1 MKRINVLD
9 FKTSQLIAAGEVTEN
24 PASVVKELLENS
36 IDAGSTRIVVEIK
49 SGGTKLIKVCDNGH
63 GIYREDVKDA
73 FSRHATSKLKN
84 SEDINKISSLGF
96 RGEALASISSVS
108 RVELITK
115 SHGETLGTSFF
126 VEGGIFGE
134 ITDIGCSVGSTIIV
148 RDLFYNTPARMK
160 FLKKDVVEGNKVASI
175 VDRIA
180 LSHPEILFKFI
191 RDGKETLC
199 TVGDGKISS
208 DIYSVYGKSFFE
220 GMIPLKYSSG
230 SIVLEG
236 YVSTP
241 EKCRPSKNMQIFF
254 VNGRF
259 VKEQLVSA
267 ALEEAFKNSL
277 MSGKNPYCVIYLN
290 IPCELVDVNVH
301 PSKREIR
308 FANEKEI
315 FEIIYSAVKKALS
328 DFNLKTSIIPPEDFT
343 KQKLSNP
350 LEDFQSW
357 PQDFKIKPIFKE
369 DEDIF
374 QNCTFNDFTASKGSF
389 PINLNSTLLEMYKP
403 LGLDTNL
410 TLKPQEGRNFIS
422 NSPAQLS
429 CEEKRSIKDEPRF
442 SGSIKVIG
450 EVFGCYFVVQC
461 GETLIM
467 IDKHAAHERIIFEK
481 MKKEAQKLASQVLLR
496 PIPITLEKEEYSAV
510 IDNLE
515 LFSKAGYEIEEFGPG
530 NVIVRSAPMYED
542 FDKLEAAV
550 IETANYILDNK
561 MHSETKKLEWIYH
574 SISCRSAIKAGNKTS
589 PKEIYALIKD
599 VLRSPNLKYCP
610 HGRPIYIE
618 FSKKLIEKRFGRT

>member
-1 MKRINVLD
+1 MKRINILD
-9 FKTSQLIAAGEVTEN
+9 LKTSQLIAAGEVTEN
-24 PASVVKELLENS
+24 PVSVVKELLENS

-49 SGGTKLIKVCDNGH
+49 SGGVKLIRVSDNGH

-73 FSRHATSKLKN
+73 FSRYATSKLKN
-84 SEDINKISSLGF
+84 SEDINKVSSLGF

-115 SHGETLGTSFF
+115 SDGESLGTRFF
-126 VEGGIFGE
+126 VEGGIVGE
-134 ITDIGCSVGSTIIV
+134 ITDVGCSVGSSIVV

-160 FLKKDVVEGNKVASI
+160 FLKKDVVEGNKVASV
-175 VDRIA
+175 VDKIA

-208 DIYSVYGKSFFE
+208 AIYSVYGKSFFE

-241 EKCRPSKNMQIFF
+241 ERCRPSKNMQIFF

-259 VKEQLVSA
+259 VKEKLVSV
-267 ALEEAFKNSL
+267 ALEDAFKNSL

-290 IPCELVDVNVH
+290 IPCELVDINVH

-308 FANEKEI
+308 FANEKEV
-315 FEIIYSAVKKALS
+315 FEIIYNAVKKSLS
-328 DFNLKTSIIPPEDFT
+328 DFNLKTSIIPSKVFT
-343 KQKLSNP
+343 EKKFSNP
-350 LEDFQSW
+350 SENIQIPSLDC
-357 PQDFKIKPIFKE
+357 KVNPIFKD
-369 DEDIF
+369 DESIF
-374 QNCTFNDFTASKGSF
+374 QNCTFNDFTASKDTI
-389 PINLNSTLLEMYKP
+389 PINLNSALLEIYKP
-403 LGLDTNL
+403 SEPNARLSS
-410 TLKPQEGRNFIS
+410 KPLEERNAIPDLPEKP
-422 NSPAQLS
+422 N
-429 CEEKRSIKDEPRF
+429 CEEKF
-442 SGSIKVIG
+442 SAKEGPSFYGSIKVIG
-450 EVFGCYFVVQC
+450 EVFGCYLVVQC
-461 GETLIM
+461 GENLIM

-481 MKKEAQKLASQVLLR
+481 MKKESQKLASQVLLR
-496 PIPITLEKEEYSAV
+496 PIPITLEKEEYTAV

-542 FDKLEAAV
+542 FDKLEAAI
-550 IETANYILDNK
+550 IETANYILNNRVY
-561 MHSETKKLEWIYH
+561 SETKKLEWIYH

-589 PKEIYALIKD
+589 TREVYALIKD

-618 FSKKLIEKRFGRT
+618 FSKKLIEKRFGRA